1 MKGSQTKAPIIRP
14 MEISDVPEAARLEEE
29 TFSMPWKESDFIE
42 MIEAP
47 YAHFYVADHDGRI
60 VGIIGLRDL
69 SGEGEITNVA
79 VNNDFKRRG
88 IGSLLVSKV
97 IEESTK
103 FGIGD
108 LTLEVRA
115 SNEAAIRLYDK
126 FGFKSEGIRPG
137 FYEKP
142 VEDALI
148 LWRRTGLC

>member
-1 MKGSQTKAPIIRP
+1 

-42 MIEAP
+42 MIKAP
-47 YAHFYVADHDGRI
+47 YAHFFVADEDGRI
-60 VGIIGLRDL
+60 VGILGLRDL

-79 VNNDFKRRG
+79 VSKDCRKRG
-88 IGSLLVSKV
+88 IGSLLVSRAV
-97 IEESTK
+97 EESK
-103 FGIGD
+103 SLGIGD

>member
-1 MKGSQTKAPIIRP
+1 MVQ
-14 MEISDVPEAARLEEE
+14 SDLPQAAALEAK
-29 TFSMPWKESDFIE
+29 TFSMPWKEEDFAE
-42 MIEAP
+42 MIAAP
-47 YAHFYVADHDGRI
+47 YAHFFVADEDGRI

-79 VNNDFKRRG
+79 VCEERKRHG
-88 IGSLLVSKV
+88 IGSMLVSRV
-97 IEESTK
+97 IEESQSL
-103 FGIGD
+103 GIGD
-108 LTLEVRA
+108 LTLEVRV